1 MGSLCL
7 LQDTDLDNIFSGEA
21 LNTKVLFQIKVDLIK
36 VSQISTLVMSC
47 HVFFTNGNTD
57 GQLDTD
63 GDTNVDT
70 TGVESSVGWILWNL
84 KNILVP
90 A

>member
-21 LNTKVLFQIKVDLIK
+21 LNTKVLFQIKVDLTLIK

-57 GQLDTD
+57 G
-63 GDTNVDT
+63 DTNVDT
-70 TGVESSVGWILWNL
+70 AGVESSVGWILWNL

-90 A
+90 V

>member
-21 LNTKVLFQIKVDLIK
+21 LNTKVLFQIKVDLTLIK

-57 GQLDTD
+57 GQTQMVTQMLTELEL
-63 GDTNVDT
+63 NLQW
-70 TGVESSVGWILWNL
+70 VGSCGT
-84 KNILVP
+84 
-90 A
+90 

>member
-57 GQLDTD
+57 GQTQMATQMLTQLELDLQW
-63 GDTNVDT
+63 
-70 TGVESSVGWILWNL
+70 VGSCGT
-84 KNILVP
+84 
-90 A
+90 